1 MEPTAHRQNLTSAR
15 SFHVLSFIHWL
26 AQTINSVSYTHLR
39 TTNLKVYEIAERVG
53 YSDTASFYRVFKE
66 ELGVSPARYKRN
78 LPN

>member
-1 MEPTAHRQNLTSAR
+1 M
-15 SFHVLSFIHWL
+15 FDYLSTLFKTETGTTYSQYL
-26 AQTINSVSYTHLR
+26 RALRVKKAADLMR